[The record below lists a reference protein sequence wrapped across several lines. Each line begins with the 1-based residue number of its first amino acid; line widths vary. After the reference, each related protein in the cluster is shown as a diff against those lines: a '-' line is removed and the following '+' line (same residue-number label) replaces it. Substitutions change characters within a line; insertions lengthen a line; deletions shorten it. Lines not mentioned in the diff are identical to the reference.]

1 MFHRIVN
8 TPQSN
13 NFFLFGARSTGKSTL
28 LASRYPDAV
37 VIDLLDASEERDFS
51 LHPERLRERIPTRA
65 EGNSREHNPRI
76 IIDEIQK
83 CPKLLDE
90 VHRLIE
96 DKSLPCQ
103 FILTGSSARKLKL
116 GGANLLAGRAA
127 VRNLFPLL
135 PAEIGDGFAL
145 DQALRWGLLPKVVT
159 STEDQIKRDYLVA
172 YGTTYLKEEI
182 WAEQLVRKLDPF
194 RRFLEVAA
202 QQSGKIINA
211 NKISRDVGA
220 DPKTVQTY
228 FQILEDTLLGFHLDA
243 YNSSIRKRLRQ
254 APKFYFVDNGIARSL
269 ARMLNVVPEPST
281 SYYGELFESF
291 VVAALY
297 ARDSYVQN
305 DYRMS
310 YLESLGGAE
319 IDLVI
324 ERPGRSLAL
333 VEIKSTD
340 AVREDHCTGL
350 KHFQSDFPDADF
362 FCVSRDP
369 REKRFGSIKA
379 IHWQRALEVI

>member
-1 MFHRIVN
+1 MFHRIIN

-51 LHPERLRERIPTRA
+51 LHPERLRERIPTTA
-65 EGNSREHNPRI
+65 EGNSRERPPRI

-96 DKSLPCQ
+96 GKSRPCQ

-127 VRNLFPLL
+127 VRHLFPLL
-135 PAEIGDGFAL
+135 PVEIGDGFAL

-211 NKISRDVGA
+211 NRISRDVGA

-243 YNSSIRKRLRQ
+243 YHSSVRKRLRQ

-340 AVREDHCTGL
+340 AVREDHATGL

-362 FCVSRDP
+362 FCVSRDT

-379 IHWQRALEVI
+379 IPWQRALEEI

>member
-1 MFHRIVN
+1 MFHRIIN

-13 NFFLFGARSTGKSTL
+13 NFFLFGARATGKSTL
-28 LASRYPDAV
+28 LTFRYPDAT
-37 VIDLLDASEERDFS
+37 VIDLLKDSEERELS
-51 LHPERLRERIPTRA
+51 LHPERLRERIPSARQGT
-65 EGNSREHNPRI
+65 PRI

-96 DKSLPCQ
+96 DKSITCQ

-135 PAEIGDGFAL
+135 PAEIGDGFVL
-145 DQALRWGLLPKVVT
+145 DQILRWGSLPKVVT
-159 STEDQIKRDYLVA
+159 SVDDEAKRDFLVA
-172 YGTTYLKEEI
+172 YGATYLKEEI

-194 RRFLEVAA
+194 RRFLEIAA
-202 QQSGKIINA
+202 LHSGKIINA

-243 YNSSIRKRLRQ
+243 YHSSIRKRLRQ
-254 APKFYFVDNGIARSL
+254 APKFYFVDTGIARCLS
-269 ARMLNVVPEPST
+269 RMLNVVPEPST
-281 SYYGELFESF
+281 SYCGELFESF
-291 VVAALY
+291 VVGALH
-297 ARDSYVQN
+297 ARDNYLQN
-305 DYRMS
+305 DYRMT

-324 ERPGRSLAL
+324 ERPGRALAL
-333 VEIKSTD
+333 VEIKSTE
-340 AVREDHCTGL
+340 AVREDHCSGL
-350 KHFQSDFPDADF
+350 KHFQKDFPDAEF
-362 FCVSRDP
+362 FCVSRDQ
-369 REKRFGSIKA
+369 REKRFGAIKA
-379 IHWQRALEVI
+379 IPWQRALEEI

>member
-1 MFHRIVN
+1 MFHRMIK
-8 TPQSN
+8 TPQISS
-13 NFFLFGARSTGKSTL
+13 FFLFGARSTGKSTL

-37 VIDLLDASEERDFS
+37 VIDLLDAAEERDFS
-51 LHPERLRERIPTRA
+51 LHPERLRERIPTG
-65 EGNSREHNPRI
+65 EGGNARI

-96 DKSLPCQ
+96 QNSHPCQ

-127 VRNLFPLL
+127 VRHLFPLL
-135 PAEIGDGFAL
+135 PTEIGDEFGL

-159 STEDQIKRDYLVA
+159 STEDAIKRDYLVA

-211 NKISRDVGA
+211 TRISRDVGA

-243 YNSSIRKRLRQ
+243 YHSSIRRRLRQ

-269 ARMLNVVPEPST
+269 ARMLNVIPEPST

-297 ARDSYVQN
+297 ARGSYVQN
-305 DYRMS
+305 DYRLT

-324 ERPGRSLAL
+324 ERPGRPLAL

-340 AVREDHCTGL
+340 AVREDHCAGL
-350 KHFQSDFPDADF
+350 KHFQIDFPEADF
-362 FCVSRDP
+362 FCVTRDP
-369 REKRFGSIKA
+369 REKRFGKIKA
-379 IHWQRALEVI
+379 IPWQRALEEI

>member
-8 TPQSN
+8 TPQTN

-28 LASRYPDAV
+28 LTSRYPDAV
-37 VIDLLDASEERDFS
+37 VVDLLDASEEREFS
-51 LHPERLRERIPTRA
+51 LNPERLRERIPIQGAGT
-65 EGNSREHNPRI
+65 PRI

-96 DKSLPCQ
+96 TKGHSCQ

-135 PAEIGDGFAL
+135 PSEIGDGFSL
-145 DQALRWGLLPKVVT
+145 EHALRWGLLPKVVT
-159 STEDQIKRDYLVA
+159 SVDEEIKRDFLTA

-228 FQILEDTLLGFHLDA
+228 FQILEDTLLGFHVDA
-243 YNSSIRKRLRQ
+243 YHSSVRKRLRL

-269 ARMLNVVPEPST
+269 ARMLNVIPEPST

-297 ARDSYVQN
+297 ARNSYLQN
-305 DYRMS
+305 DYRIT

-324 ERPGRSLAL
+324 ERPGRQLAL

-340 AVREDHCTGL
+340 EIREDHLSGL
-350 KHFQSDFPDADF
+350 KRFLSDFPDAEF
-362 FCVSRDP
+362 FCLSRDP
-369 REKRFGSIKA
+369 REKRFDRIRA
-379 IHWQRALEVI
+379 IPWQRALADF